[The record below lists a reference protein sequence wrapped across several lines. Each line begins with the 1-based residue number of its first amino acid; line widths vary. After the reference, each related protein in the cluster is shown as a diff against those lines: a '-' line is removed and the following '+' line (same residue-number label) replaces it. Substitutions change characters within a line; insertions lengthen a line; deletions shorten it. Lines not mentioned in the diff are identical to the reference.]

1 MKSYR
6 EYMEQAQLACQNLD
20 DLVDKH
26 DECVAEGRIV
36 EKWLQDS
43 IKIEHFVMTVR
54 QDQATLIQ
62 NATKGKV
69 LLPEPP
75 KPEPKPEPEPEGTT
89 TEETEDGEQ
98 DGDAT

>member
-1 MKSYR
+1 MIYLMNIHK
-6 EYMEQAQLACQNLD
+6 
-20 DLVDKH
+20 
-26 DECVAEGRIV
+26 CVTEGRTV
-36 EKWLQDS
+36 AQWLRDG
-43 IKIEHFVMTVR
+43 IKMEHFVMTVR
-54 QDQATLIQ
+54 QDQAALIQ

-75 KPEPKPEPEPEGTT
+75 KPEPEPEPEPEDTT